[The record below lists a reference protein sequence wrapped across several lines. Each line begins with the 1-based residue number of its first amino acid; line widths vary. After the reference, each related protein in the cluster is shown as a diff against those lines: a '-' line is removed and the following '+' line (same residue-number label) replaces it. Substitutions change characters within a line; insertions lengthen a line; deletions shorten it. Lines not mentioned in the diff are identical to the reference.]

1 MGRLDEVIKLI
12 NLYKVTGQAPDPDL
26 IEELGNPP
34 VEWDQ
39 LDTRFKKLENWVSKI
54 ANAGPGSG
62 ETWLKRL
69 DDVKLDGFPILGQ
82 VLTFDGKY

>member
-12 NLYKVTGQAPDPDL
+12 NLYKVTGQEPDLDL

-39 LDTRFKKLENWVSKI
+39 LD
-54 ANAGPGSG
+54 
-62 ETWLKRL
+62 
-69 DDVKLDGFPILGQ
+69 GFPILGQ
-82 VLTFDGKY
+82 VLTFDGKYWTKMEIL